1 MFVYYNLNSLEI
13 ENINILDKVKN
24 KTSNGN
30 YYKLI
35 YSTKNFTLD
44 SIIIKVNLEN
54 KEELNNFLLF
64 EKTLTHKINI
74 ENLNPTFNFNNF
86 VSKYKKSKV
95 YIKICGIY
103 SNNYNY
109 GLIYKLINCD

>member
-1 MFVYYNLNSLEI
+1 MFVYYNLNNVNI

-35 YSTKNFTLD
+35 YVTTNFTLD
-44 SIIIKVNLEN
+44 SIIIKINLEN
-54 KEELNNFLLF
+54 SDDLNNFLLF
-64 EKTLTHKINI
+64 EKKLTYKINI
-74 ENLNPTFNFNNF
+74 EKLNPTFNFNNF
-86 VSKYKKSKV
+86 ISKYKKSTV
-95 YIKICGIY
+95 FIKICGVY

-109 GLIYKLINCD
+109 GLIYKLINSN